1 MNMLMKRI
9 VALNGGI
16 TMAIV
21 PLSQLKI
28 GDRITEPVL
37 TKRGSLLL
45 DKGTVILQRELD
57 ILKAFLISI
66 VIIDGKQET
75 LDTEAG
81 KAVEAEIKAPQ
92 ASPFSVEY
100 DKMLALFRKVMFT
113 LRSGGP
119 LPLLEIRQRLEA
131 LLQQSEHYHIL
142 KFAPT
147 PFNTREYLLHNSMM
161 TALTAYQMAKWMEL
175 PAKDWFPVAL
185 GGMLHDIGN
194 AKVDENILEKKGA
207 LSHAEREEVR
217 SHTVAGYQM
226 LKNVPGLNEGVKL
239 AAIQHHERED
249 GSGYPLAL
257 KRDKIHPYAK
267 IIAIAD
273 TYHAMTCPRF
283 YKQALSPYAALDA
296 LQAESFGKLDPVL
309 VKLFV
314 QKTASF
320 TNGTIVRLNNGQ
332 VGAIVFTDPNAPTR
346 PWVNTN
352 GRILNL
358 TSERELYIQE
368 ILQIS

>member
-1 MNMLMKRI
+1 
-9 VALNGGI
+9 
-16 TMAIV
+16 MAIV
-21 PLSQLKI
+21 PLSQLRI
-28 GDRITEPVL
+28 GDKLTEAVL
-37 TKRGSLLL
+37 TKRDSLLF

-57 ILKAFLISI
+57 ILQAFLIPA
-66 VIIDGKQET
+66 VTIDGKREPV
-75 LDTEAG
+75 DTDAG
-81 KAVEAEIKAPQ
+81 KSEETGLKIAQ
-92 ASPFSVEY
+92 ASPLAVEY

-119 LPLLEIRQRLEA
+119 LPLLEVRHRLEA
-131 LLQQSEHYHIL
+131 LLLQSEHYHVL
-142 KFAPT
+142 KFMPS
-147 PFNTREYLLHNSMM
+147 PFNVRDYLLHNSIM

-175 PAKDWFPVAL
+175 PSKDWFPVAL
-185 GGMLHDIGN
+185 SGLLHDIGN
-194 AKVDENILEKKGA
+194 AKVDENILEKKGS
-207 LSHAEREEVR
+207 LTHIEREEVR
-217 SHTVAGYQM
+217 AHTVAGYQM

-267 IIAIAD
+267 IIAVAD

-283 YKQALSPYAALDA
+283 YKKTLSPYAGLEI
-296 LQAESFGKLDPVL
+296 LQAESFGKLDPML

-320 TNGTIVRLNNGQ
+320 TNGTIVRLSNGQ

-352 GRILNL
+352 GKIHNL
-358 TSERELYIQE
+358 TADRELYIQE

>member
-1 MNMLMKRI
+1 
-9 VALNGGI
+9 
-16 TMAIV
+16 MAIV

-28 GDRITEPVL
+28 GDRLTEPVL
-37 TKRGSLLL
+37 TKRGNLLF

-57 ILKAFLISI
+57 ILQAFLIPA
-66 VIIDGKQET
+66 VTIDGKR
-75 LDTEAG
+75 DTVDVEAG
-81 KAVEAEIKAPQ
+81 QTEETETKVSQ
-92 ASPFSVEY
+92 TSPLSVEY
-100 DKMLALFRKVMFT
+100 EKLLALFRKVMFT

-131 LLQQSEHYHIL
+131 LLQQSEHYNIL
-142 KFAPT
+142 KFAPA
-147 PFNTREYLLHNSMM
+147 PFHVRDYLLHNSIM
-161 TALTAYQMAKWMEL
+161 TALTAFQMARWLEM
-175 PAKDWFPVAL
+175 PVKDWIPVAL
-185 GGMLHDIGN
+185 GGLLHDIGN
-194 AKVDENILEKKGA
+194 AKVDENVLEKKGA
-207 LSHAEREEVR
+207 LTHVEREEVR
-217 SHTVAGYQM
+217 GHTVAGYQM

-249 GSGYPLAL
+249 GTGYPLAV

-273 TYHAMTCPRF
+273 TYHAMTSPRY
-283 YKQALSPYAALDA
+283 YKQSLSPYAALEA
-296 LQAESFGKLDPVL
+296 LHAESFGKLDPAL
-309 VKLFV
+309 VKLFI

-332 VGAIVFTDPNAPTR
+332 IGAIVFTDPNAPTR

-352 GRILNL
+352 GRIVNL
-358 TSERELYIQE
+358 TSDRELCIQE

>member
-1 MNMLMKRI
+1 
-9 VALNGGI
+9 
-16 TMAIV
+16 MAIV

-28 GDRITEPVL
+28 GDKLTEPVL
-37 TKRGSLLL
+37 TKRGSLLF

-57 ILKAFLISI
+57 ILQAFLIP
-66 VIIDGKQET
+66 VVTIDSKREPQEA
-75 LDTEAG
+75 EAG
-81 KAVEAEIKAPQ
+81 KMEEAELKSSQ
-92 ASPFSVEY
+92 DSPLTAEY

-119 LPLLEIRQRLEA
+119 LPLLEIRKRLEA
-131 LLQQSEHYHIL
+131 LLHHAEHYSIL
-142 KFAPT
+142 KFAPR
-147 PFNTREYLLHNSMM
+147 PFNMRDYLLHNSIM

-175 PAKDWFPVAL
+175 PSKDWIPVAL
-185 GGMLHDIGN
+185 GGLLHDIGN

-207 LSHAEREEVR
+207 LTHTEREEVR

-239 AAIQHHERED
+239 ATIQHHERED

-283 YKQALSPYAALDA
+283 YKQALSLYAALDA

-314 QKTASF
+314 QKAASF
-320 TNGTIVRLNNGQ
+320 TNGTIVRLSNGQ
-332 VGAIVFTDPNAPTR
+332 VGSIVFIDPNVPTR

-352 GRILNL
+352 GTILNL

-368 ILQIS
+368 ILQIL